1 MKQIEVSINRIRS
14 AHDVIEFYPQSHH
27 YNDIETG
34 SSFIK
39 DQKISWKTPC
49 RVSQRYLRNVV
60 GTITYSDRNILT
72 TFCSRTFVHLT
83 ILKVHR

>member
-1 MKQIEVSINRIRS
+1 MSLIFSYKNILCCFVKALEHACTMKQIDVSINRIRS

-39 DQKISWKTPC
+39 DQKISWETPC
-49 RVSQRYLRNVV
+49 LSTLSTKRCRNNYL
-60 GTITYSDRNILT
+60 
-72 TFCSRTFVHLT
+72 
-83 ILKVHR
+83 

>member
-39 DQKISWKTPC
+39 DQKISWETPC
-49 RVSQRYLRNVV
+49 
-60 GTITYSDRNILT
+60 
-72 TFCSRTFVHLT
+72 
-83 ILKVHR
+83 